1 MIVLRVR
8 EDSRAREG
16 EWKRKEVIGQQG
28 GRREGEKERLNWRA
42 EGKE

>member
-16 EWKRKEVIGQQG
+16 QWKRKEGIGQQG
-28 GRREGEKERLNWRA
+28 GRREGEEEGMNRIAEKKE
-42 EGKE
+42 